1 MPYATEWVEPEEL
14 LTHKGVT
21 VWHTYWDDEV
31 EQGINGY
38 WFTLDALVGLVDG
51 DELWVFDFRD
61 LHEHGQV
68 CPTDAQDAIRQAIDV
83 GWLTKEGVKM

>member
-14 LTHKGVT
+14 LTHKGIT
-21 VWHTYWDDEV
+21 VWNTYKDDEV

-38 WFTLDALVGLVDG
+38 WFTLDAVEGLVDG
-51 DELWVFDFRD
+51 DELWVFDYRD
-61 LHEHGQV
+61 LHKDGQV